1 MDKRCTATTIRI
13 WIVLVVASENFY
25 AVTTGTAAPSST
37 ATVRHRV
44 VSKTVLTEQQRK
56 LYFLATEFVD

>member
-1 MDKRCTATTIRI
+1 M
-13 WIVLVVASENFY
+13 LVVASENFY